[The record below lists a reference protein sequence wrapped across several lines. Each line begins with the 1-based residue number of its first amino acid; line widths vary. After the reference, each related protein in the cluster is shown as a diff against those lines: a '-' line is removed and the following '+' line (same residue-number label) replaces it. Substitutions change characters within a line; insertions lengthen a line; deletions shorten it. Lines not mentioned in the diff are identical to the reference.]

1 VADSNTGPRRHYGGM
16 AAEERRAERRQRL
29 LDAGLDLLGRRGWHA
44 TTVTAVCEH
53 ARLTPRY
60 FYESFADRDELLLAI
75 FDSIITSVAD
85 EAAAAVGATP
95 SMEGTIRAAITAWVR
110 AATNDPRMARVA
122 FVEALGSEA
131 LMRRRIQAM
140 RHFAEQLTDQAR
152 RLYPNA
158 VDSRLA
164 MAGRIVAGGLI
175 ETMIEWVEGRSD
187 RPPEN
192 LVEDYTRLCSATFE
206 AATTEAWTAP

>member
-1 VADSNTGPRRHYGGM
+1 VADSTTGSRRHYGGM
-16 AAEERRAERRQRL
+16 AAEQRRAERRQRL

-44 TTVTAVCEH
+44 MTVTAVCAH

-60 FYESFADRDELLLAI
+60 FYESFAHRDELLLAI
-75 FDSIITSVAD
+75 FDGIIASVAD
-85 EAAAAVGATP
+85 EAAATVGATP
-95 SMEGTIRAAITAWVR
+95 SMEGTIRASITAWVR
-110 AATNDPRMARVA
+110 AASNDPRMARVA

-131 LMRRRIQAM
+131 LMRRRIQAT

-158 VDSRLA
+158 VDSSLV
-164 MAGRIVAGGLI
+164 MAGRIAAGALV

-192 LVEDYTRLCSATFE
+192 LIEDYTRLCTATFE
-206 AATTEAWTAP
+206 AAATKA